1 MGDTVRPDRAV
12 SRSIVGEYFELG
24 EIIWDGNEFDPY
36 TRRQIARTL
45 CLIITGYYGGLR
57 GEAISKAD
65 QGVMAEHFNQ
75 AVNRSEFLFVPL
87 MMLGRFKRQVGEK
100 KFFQPLV
107 VKTRDGR
114 DLCTW
119 FTRLMN
125 IQVAGGVCKGS
136 LFANNAGKRMFIAEM
151 DVLFHELLRLIQNR
165 NPSVIPD
172 DVKIEEEYSVFR
184 SLRRGATSESR
195 NAGIPGDVINANNCW
210 RTFYRS
216 KGINPDLSMMEHYSD
231 ADVLAPT
238 LIKFSEL
245 LPSR

>member
-1 MGDTVRPDRAV
+1 MIGDC
-12 SRSIVGEYFELG
+12 FELG
-24 EIIWDGNEFDPY
+24 KIIWDGNEFEPY

-45 CLIITGYYGGLR
+45 CIIITGYYGGLR
-57 GEAISKAD
+57 GEEISKAD

-75 AVNRSEFLFVPL
+75 AVSRSEFPFVPL

-114 DLCTW
+114 DLCIW

-125 IQVAGGVCKGS
+125 MQVAGGVCKGP
-136 LFANNAGKRMFIAEM
+136 LFANNAGKRMLIAEK
-151 DVLFHELLRLIQNR
+151 DVLIHELLRLIQNR
-165 NPSVIPD
+165 NPSMIPD

-195 NAGIPGDVINANNCW
+195 NAGIPGDVINANNRW
-210 RTFYRS
+210 RAFYRS
-216 KGINPDLSMMEHYSD
+216 KGINPNFSMMEHYSNV
-231 ADVLAPT
+231 DVLAPT
-238 LIKFSEL
+238 LIKFLEL
-245 LPSR
+245 LPGR